1 MTHEPDVARY
11 SRRVVT
17 VRDGLIVSDEP
28 MEKRTEIEKEGEC
41 A

>member
-1 MTHEPDVARY
+1 
-11 SRRVVT
+11 VT

-28 MEKRTEIEKEGEC
+28 MEKRTELEKRVEKESEW